1 LTTTRKPKIGLALGS
16 GSARGW
22 AHIGVIYE
30 LEKMGI
36 RPDIVCGS
44 SIGALVGAS
53 LACGQINTLETWLKD
68 LGVRDIIKLIDLSL
82 SSGGLIQGNKL
93 AQAFCRFVDDVD
105 IESLPLDYGAVATD
119 VEAGREIW
127 FRSGSLLKA
136 VRASIAIPGMFP
148 AIKEQGKWLVDGG
161 LLNPVPVSM
170 CRAMGADIV
179 IAVNLNSDLPG
190 SKARA
195 AERKTRLTLSLP
207 HHELIDKIADAL
219 APVRERIE
227 TALLSDDET
236 DHSPGIFETMNASI
250 DIMQDRITKSRL
262 AGDPPD
268 ILISPHL
275 AHIGWL
281 EFDHSEEA
289 IKEGKQA
296 VKRALAAG
304 VFRSQLPEKKDLDE
318 ISNDKA

>member
-1 LTTTRKPKIGLALGS
+1 MEIGLALGS

-22 AHIGVIYE
+22 AHIGVIHA
-30 LEKMGI
+30 LARLGI
-36 RPDIVCGS
+36 KPDIVCGS

-53 LACGQINTLETWLKD
+53 LACGRLDKLDAWLHD
-68 LGVRDIIKLIDLSL
+68 LNLRDIIKLIDLSFT
-82 SSGGLIQGNKL
+82 SGGLIQGDKL

-105 IESLPLDYGAVATD
+105 IESLPMAYGAVATD

-127 FRSGSLLKA
+127 FRDGSLLDA

-148 AIKEQGKWLVDGG
+148 AIQHQGRWLVDGG
-161 LLNPVPVSM
+161 LVNPVPVSM

-179 IAVNLNSDLPG
+179 IAVNLNSELPG

-195 AERKTRLTLSLP
+195 DSRKTRLALNLP
-207 HHELIDKIADAL
+207 QNELIDKL
-219 APVRERIE
+219 ANTLGPIRERIE
-227 TALLSDDET
+227 MILPADEEA
-236 DHSPGIFETMNASI
+236 DHSPGMFETMNASI

-275 AHIGWL
+275 AHLGWL
-281 EFDHSEEA
+281 EFDRASEA
-289 IKEGKQA
+289 IEEGSQA
-296 VKRALAAG
+296 ITRAHAAG
-304 VFRSQLPEKKDLDE
+304 SFRPLQA
-318 ISNDKA
+318 ISNT